1 MTELQ
6 QIRSP
11 ESYLSVRQLLQ
22 LSSGDL
28 LETLT
33 GMDRLDTF
41 VQSLPPDDFFWL
53 IKRIGADD
61 ALAVLQKASTEQWQ
75 YLLDLEIW
83 AKDVLD
89 AQKTMAWIDRL
100 RRADAARLAAWAFE
114 EQSALVSLALLR
126 KTEIIFKEEEDE
138 WDVPP
143 GYFTLDGS
151 FYIKT
156 WDSSEAQLVEDF
168 LRVLAGTD
176 YSSYRAL
183 LLQLTSVLPAEI
195 EEELYRM
202 RSGRLAEQGF
212 APFEEALE
220 VYAPLDVNA
229 LQTEAKPLLPGA
241 LVEAEKKNLVPS
253 ASLSGIKNFELLNDA
268 MGMITDPLEADR
280 VRLEF
285 TALCN
290 KLIAADAFSCIDDYE
305 NLLRVGGQAAGYL
318 HIVTEMLC
326 GGKPREAAQLL
337 RNHSL
342 AAIFRVGFGFALKLQ
357 WRARR
362 WLGQNWSAQ
371 IGKGP
376 DFWGTPWSDALA
388 GLLFPRPLYF
398 DRSRPDREY
407 RHFESVEELRET
419 EALLDQ
425 AEALDRMLARLT
437 RVEASALANNC
448 EKFYPLL
455 FNRWA
460 RHLLDLEPS
469 FAPLSRAQ
477 AIEFFSI
484 LRRGETSVPYTMERY
499 RGVFLNEFLQG
510 AAGLDAKTTLSL
522 RAALNEIWQA
532 FCREYENIRSADL
545 DARWSPYLLIEASAR
560 QENRKMKS
568 ATLG

>member
-1 MTELQ
+1 
-6 QIRSP
+6 
-11 ESYLSVRQLLQ
+11 
-22 LSSGDL
+22 
-28 LETLT
+28 
-33 GMDRLDTF
+33 
-41 VQSLPPDDFFWL
+41 PDDFFWL

-89 AQKTMAWIDRL
+89 AQKTLVWIDRL

-114 EQSALVSLALLR
+114 EQSVLVSLALLR

-156 WDSSEAQLVEDF
+156 RDSSEAQLVEDF

-285 TALCN
+285 AALCN

-305 NLLRVGGQAAGYL
+305 NLLRMGRQAAGYL

-326 GGKPREAAQLL
+326 GGKPRKAAELL
-337 RNHSL
+337 RDHSL
-342 AAIFRVGFGFALKLQ
+342 ATIFRVGFGFALKLQ

-362 WLGQNWSAQ
+362 WLEQNWSAQ

-398 DRSRPDREY
+398 DRSRPNREY
-407 RHFESVEELRET
+407 RHFENVEELGET

>member
-1 MTELQ
+1 
-6 QIRSP
+6 
-11 ESYLSVRQLLQ
+11 
-22 LSSGDL
+22 
-28 LETLT
+28 
-33 GMDRLDTF
+33 
-41 VQSLPPDDFFWL
+41 
-53 IKRIGADD
+53 
-61 ALAVLQKASTEQWQ
+61 
-75 YLLDLEIW
+75 
-83 AKDVLD
+83 
-89 AQKTMAWIDRL
+89 
-100 RRADAARLAAWAFE
+100 
-114 EQSALVSLALLR
+114 
-126 KTEIIFKEEEDE
+126 
-138 WDVPP
+138 
-143 GYFTLDGS
+143 
-151 FYIKT
+151 
-156 WDSSEAQLVEDF
+156 
-168 LRVLAGTD
+168 
-176 YSSYRAL
+176 
-183 LLQLTSVLPAEI
+183 
-195 EEELYRM
+195 M

-285 TALCN
+285 AALCN

-398 DRSRPDREY
+398 DRSRPNREY
-407 RHFESVEELRET
+407 RHFENVEELGET

>member
-6 QIRSP
+6 PIRSP
-11 ESYLSVRQLLQ
+11 
-22 LSSGDL
+22 
-28 LETLT
+28 
-33 GMDRLDTF
+33 

-285 TALCN
+285 AALCN

-305 NLLRVGGQAAGYL
+305 NLLRMGRQAAGYL

-326 GGKPREAAQLL
+326 GGKPREAAELL
-337 RNHSL
+337 RDHSL
-342 AAIFRVGFGFALKLQ
+342 ATIFRVGFGFALKLQ

-362 WLGQNWSAQ
+362 WLEQNWSAQ

-407 RHFESVEELRET
+407 RHFENVEELGET

>member
-1 MTELQ
+1 
-6 QIRSP
+6 
-11 ESYLSVRQLLQ
+11 
-22 LSSGDL
+22 
-28 LETLT
+28 
-33 GMDRLDTF
+33 
-41 VQSLPPDDFFWL
+41 PDDFFWL

-285 TALCN
+285 AALCN

-337 RNHSL
+337 RDHSL
-342 AAIFRVGFGFALKLQ
+342 ATIFRVGFGFALKLQ

-398 DRSRPDREY
+398 ERSRPDREY

-425 AEALDRMLARLT
+425 AEALDRMLARL
-437 RVEASALANNC
+437 EASASATNNC

>member
-6 QIRSP
+6 PIRSP
-11 ESYLSVRQLLQ
+11 
-22 LSSGDL
+22 
-28 LETLT
+28 
-33 GMDRLDTF
+33 

-100 RRADAARLAAWAFE
+100 RRADAARLAAWAFK

-138 WDVPP
+138 GDVPP

-156 WDSSEAQLVEDF
+156 WDSSEVQLVEDF

-176 YSSYRAL
+176 YSSCRAL
-183 LLQLTSVLPAEI
+183 LLQLASVSPAET

-285 TALCN
+285 AALCN

-305 NLLRVGGQAAGYL
+305 NLLRVGRQAAGYL

-337 RNHSL
+337 RDHSL
-342 AAIFRVGFGFALKLQ
+342 ATIFRVGFGFALKLQ

-398 DRSRPDREY
+398 ERSRPDREY

-425 AEALDRMLARLT
+425 AEALDRMLARL
-437 RVEASALANNC
+437 EASASATNNC

-522 RAALNEIWQA
+522 RAALNEIWQV

-560 QENRKMKS
+560 QKNRKMKS
-568 ATLG
+568 AILG

>member
-6 QIRSP
+6 PIRSP
-11 ESYLSVRQLLQ
+11 
-22 LSSGDL
+22 
-28 LETLT
+28 
-33 GMDRLDTF
+33 

-126 KTEIIFKEEEDE
+126 KTEIIFKEEEE
-138 WDVPP
+138 EGDVPP

-156 WDSSEAQLVEDF
+156 WDSSEVQLVEDF

-176 YSSYRAL
+176 YSSCRAL
-183 LLQLTSVLPAEI
+183 LLQLASVSPAET

-285 TALCN
+285 AALCN

-305 NLLRVGGQAAGYL
+305 NLLRMGRQAAGYL
-318 HIVTEMLC
+318 NIVTEMLC
-326 GGKPREAAQLL
+326 GGKPRKAAELL
-337 RNHSL
+337 RDHSL
-342 AAIFRVGFGFALKLQ
+342 ATIFRVGFGFALKLQ

-362 WLGQNWSAQ
+362 WLEQNWSAQ

-398 DRSRPDREY
+398 ERSRPDREY

-425 AEALDRMLARLT
+425 AEALDRMLARL
-437 RVEASALANNC
+437 EASASATNNC

-522 RAALNEIWQA
+522 RAALNEIWQV

-560 QENRKMKS
+560 QKNRKMKS
-568 ATLG
+568 AILG

>member
-6 QIRSP
+6 PIRSP
-11 ESYLSVRQLLQ
+11 
-22 LSSGDL
+22 
-28 LETLT
+28 
-33 GMDRLDTF
+33 

-138 WDVPP
+138 GDVPP

-156 WDSSEAQLVEDF
+156 WDSSEVQLVEDF

-176 YSSYRAL
+176 YSSCRAL
-183 LLQLTSVLPAEI
+183 LLQLASVSPAET

-285 TALCN
+285 AALCN

-305 NLLRVGGQAAGYL
+305 NLLRVGRQAAGYL

-337 RNHSL
+337 RDHSL
-342 AAIFRVGFGFALKLQ
+342 ATIFRVGFGFALKLQ

-398 DRSRPDREY
+398 ERSRPDREY

-522 RAALNEIWQA
+522 RAALNEIWQV

-560 QENRKMKS
+560 QKNRKMKS
-568 ATLG
+568 AILG

>member
-6 QIRSP
+6 PIRSP
-11 ESYLSVRQLLQ
+11 
-22 LSSGDL
+22 
-28 LETLT
+28 
-33 GMDRLDTF
+33 

-156 WDSSEAQLVEDF
+156 RDSSEAQLVEDF

-305 NLLRVGGQAAGYL
+305 NLLRVGRQAAGYL

-337 RNHSL
+337 RDHSL
-342 AAIFRVGFGFALKLQ
+342 ATIFRVGFGFALKLQ

>member
-6 QIRSP
+6 PIRSP
-11 ESYLSVRQLLQ
+11 
-22 LSSGDL
+22 
-28 LETLT
+28 
-33 GMDRLDTF
+33 

-89 AQKTMAWIDRL
+89 AQKTLAWIDRL

>member
-6 QIRSP
+6 PIRSP
-11 ESYLSVRQLLQ
+11 
-22 LSSGDL
+22 
-28 LETLT
+28 
-33 GMDRLDTF
+33 

-114 EQSALVSLALLR
+114 EQSVLVSLALLR

-138 WDVPP
+138 GDVPP

-156 WDSSEAQLVEDF
+156 WDSSEVQLVEDF

-176 YSSYRAL
+176 YSSCRAL
-183 LLQLTSVLPAEI
+183 LLQLASVSPAET

-285 TALCN
+285 AALCN

-305 NLLRVGGQAAGYL
+305 NLLRVGRQAAGYL

-337 RNHSL
+337 RDHSL
-342 AAIFRVGFGFALKLQ
+342 ATIFRVGFGFALKLQ

-398 DRSRPDREY
+398 ERSRPDREY

-425 AEALDRMLARLT
+425 AEALDRMLARL
-437 RVEASALANNC
+437 EASASATNNC

-522 RAALNEIWQA
+522 RAALNEIWQV

-560 QENRKMKS
+560 QKNRKMKS
-568 ATLG
+568 AILG

>member
-6 QIRSP
+6 PIRSP
-11 ESYLSVRQLLQ
+11 
-22 LSSGDL
+22 
-28 LETLT
+28 
-33 GMDRLDTF
+33 

>member
-6 QIRSP
+6 PIRSP
-11 ESYLSVRQLLQ
+11 
-22 LSSGDL
+22 
-28 LETLT
+28 
-33 GMDRLDTF
+33 

-156 WDSSEAQLVEDF
+156 RDSSEAQLVEDF

-305 NLLRVGGQAAGYL
+305 NLLRVGRQAAGYL

-362 WLGQNWSAQ
+362 WLGRNWSAQ

>member
-6 QIRSP
+6 PIRSP
-11 ESYLSVRQLLQ
+11 
-22 LSSGDL
+22 
-28 LETLT
+28 
-33 GMDRLDTF
+33 

-100 RRADAARLAAWAFE
+100 RRADAARLAAWAFK

-156 WDSSEAQLVEDF
+156 RDSSEAQLVEDF

-285 TALCN
+285 AALCN

-305 NLLRVGGQAAGYL
+305 NLLRMGRQAAGYL

-326 GGKPREAAQLL
+326 GGKPRKAAELL
-337 RNHSL
+337 RDHSL
-342 AAIFRVGFGFALKLQ
+342 ATIFRVGFGFALKLQ

-362 WLGQNWSAQ
+362 WLEQNWSAQ

-398 DRSRPDREY
+398 DRSRPNREY
-407 RHFESVEELRET
+407 RHFENVEELGET

>member
-6 QIRSP
+6 PIRSP
-11 ESYLSVRQLLQ
+11 
-22 LSSGDL
+22 
-28 LETLT
+28 
-33 GMDRLDTF
+33 

-89 AQKTMAWIDRL
+89 AQKTLVWIDRL

-114 EQSALVSLALLR
+114 EQSVLVSLALLR

-156 WDSSEAQLVEDF
+156 RDSSEAQLVEDF

-285 TALCN
+285 AALCN

-305 NLLRVGGQAAGYL
+305 NLLRVGRQAAGYL

-337 RNHSL
+337 RDHSL
-342 AAIFRVGFGFALKLQ
+342 ATIFRVGFGFALKLQ

-398 DRSRPDREY
+398 ERSRPDREY

-425 AEALDRMLARLT
+425 AEALDRMLARL
-437 RVEASALANNC
+437 EASASATNNC

-522 RAALNEIWQA
+522 RAALNEIWQV

-560 QENRKMKS
+560 QKNRKMKS
-568 ATLG
+568 AILG

>member
-1 MTELQ
+1 
-6 QIRSP
+6 
-11 ESYLSVRQLLQ
+11 
-22 LSSGDL
+22 
-28 LETLT
+28 
-33 GMDRLDTF
+33 
-41 VQSLPPDDFFWL
+41 PDDFFWL

-89 AQKTMAWIDRL
+89 AQKTLAWIDRL

>member
-6 QIRSP
+6 PIRSP
-11 ESYLSVRQLLQ
+11 
-22 LSSGDL
+22 
-28 LETLT
+28 
-33 GMDRLDTF
+33 

-89 AQKTMAWIDRL
+89 AQKTLAWIDRL

-138 WDVPP
+138 GDVPP

-156 WDSSEAQLVEDF
+156 WDSSEVQLVEDF

-176 YSSYRAL
+176 YSSCRAL
-183 LLQLTSVLPAEI
+183 LLQLASVSPAET

-285 TALCN
+285 AALCN

-305 NLLRVGGQAAGYL
+305 NLLRVGRQAAGYL

-337 RNHSL
+337 RDHSL
-342 AAIFRVGFGFALKLQ
+342 ATIFRVGFGFALKLQ

-398 DRSRPDREY
+398 ERSRPDREY

-425 AEALDRMLARLT
+425 AEALDRMLARL
-437 RVEASALANNC
+437 EASASATNNC

-522 RAALNEIWQA
+522 RAALNEIWQV

-560 QENRKMKS
+560 QKNRKMKS
-568 ATLG
+568 AILG

>member
-6 QIRSP
+6 PIRSP
-11 ESYLSVRQLLQ
+11 
-22 LSSGDL
+22 
-28 LETLT
+28 
-33 GMDRLDTF
+33 

-89 AQKTMAWIDRL
+89 AQKTLAWIDRL

-138 WDVPP
+138 GDVPP

-156 WDSSEAQLVEDF
+156 WDSSEVQLVEDF

-176 YSSYRAL
+176 YSSCRAL
-183 LLQLTSVLPAEI
+183 LLQLASVSPAET

-285 TALCN
+285 AALCN

-305 NLLRVGGQAAGYL
+305 NLLRVGRQAAGYL

-337 RNHSL
+337 RDHSL
-342 AAIFRVGFGFALKLQ
+342 ATIFRVGFGFALKLQ

-398 DRSRPDREY
+398 ERSRPDREY

>member
-6 QIRSP
+6 PIRSP
-11 ESYLSVRQLLQ
+11 
-22 LSSGDL
+22 
-28 LETLT
+28 
-33 GMDRLDTF
+33 

-61 ALAVLQKASTEQWQ
+61 SLAVLQKASTEQWQ

-138 WDVPP
+138 GDVPP

-156 WDSSEAQLVEDF
+156 WDSSEVQLVEDF

-176 YSSYRAL
+176 YSSCRAL
-183 LLQLTSVLPAEI
+183 LLQLASVSPAET

-285 TALCN
+285 AALCN

-305 NLLRVGGQAAGYL
+305 NLLRVGRQAAGYL

-337 RNHSL
+337 RDHSL
-342 AAIFRVGFGFALKLQ
+342 ATIFRVGFGFALKLQ

-398 DRSRPDREY
+398 ERSRPDREY

-425 AEALDRMLARLT
+425 AEALDRMLARL
-437 RVEASALANNC
+437 EASASATNNC

-522 RAALNEIWQA
+522 RAALNEIWQV

-560 QENRKMKS
+560 QKNRKMKS
-568 ATLG
+568 AILG

>member
-6 QIRSP
+6 PIRSP
-11 ESYLSVRQLLQ
+11 
-22 LSSGDL
+22 
-28 LETLT
+28 
-33 GMDRLDTF
+33 

-89 AQKTMAWIDRL
+89 AQKTLVWIDRL

-156 WDSSEAQLVEDF
+156 WDSSEVQLVEDF

-285 TALCN
+285 AALCN

-305 NLLRVGGQAAGYL
+305 NLLRVGRQAAGYL

-337 RNHSL
+337 RDHSL
-342 AAIFRVGFGFALKLQ
+342 ATIFRVGFGFALKLQ

-376 DFWGTPWSDALA
+376 DFLGTPWSDALA

-398 DRSRPDREY
+398 ERSRPDREY

-425 AEALDRMLARLT
+425 AEALDRMLARL
-437 RVEASALANNC
+437 EASASATNNC

-522 RAALNEIWQA
+522 RAALNEIWQV

-560 QENRKMKS
+560 QKNRKMKS
-568 ATLG
+568 AILG